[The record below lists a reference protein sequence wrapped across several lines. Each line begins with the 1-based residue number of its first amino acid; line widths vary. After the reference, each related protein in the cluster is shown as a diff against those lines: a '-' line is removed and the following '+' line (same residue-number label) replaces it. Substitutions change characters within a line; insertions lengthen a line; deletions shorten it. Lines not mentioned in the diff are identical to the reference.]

1 MSQILCVDDND
12 NNLYMLNTLLCR
24 AGFEV
29 IEARTGEEAVA
40 LALAQRPDLVLMD
53 LTLPG
58 IDGCEATRQIRAA
71 PEIGDVPI
79 IALSAHAEEDMGAA
93 AREAGCSGYSR
104 KPIQIRALLTS
115 IYGLLS
121 GDAPAPSVAA
131 GSGVSS

>member
-40 LALAQRPDLVLMD
+40 LALAHRPDLVLMD

-71 PEIGDVPI
+71 PEIGSVPI
-79 IALSAHAEEDMGAA
+79 IALSAHAEEDMGTA
-93 AREAGCSGYSR
+93 AREAGCTGYSR
-104 KPIQIRALLTS
+104 KPIQIRDLLIS
-115 IYGLLS
+115 INDLLS
-121 GDAPAPSVAA
+121 GGASASCVPAARGSAA
-131 GSGVSS
+131 

>member
-1 MSQILCVDDND
+1 MNQILCVDDND
-12 NNLYMLNTLLCR
+12 NNLYTLRTLLSR

-71 PEIGDVPI
+71 PGIGGVPI
-79 IALSAHAEEDMGAA
+79 IALSAHAEEDMGQV
-93 AREAGCSGYSR
+93 AREAGCTEYSR
-104 KPIQIRALLTS
+104 KPLDIRALLNS
-115 IYGLLS
+115 INNLLS
-121 GDAPAPSVAA
+121 GGAPGPSVLAVKGDSA
-131 GSGVSS
+131 